1 MKTTDQPTRVFAFIE
16 LAIAAFLAVLCINY
30 FIQVYFLLPSDKH
43 GLETK
48 GWLTIG
54 LVVLSPLCVALAIAG
69 FTLLRPIPW
78 RWGFQLLPLGVV
90 AWLLSYLA

>member
-1 MKTTDQPTRVFAFIE
+1 METTQRATRVFAIVE
-16 LAIAAFLAVLCINY
+16 LVIAAFLAVLCIIY
-30 FIQVYFLLPSDKH
+30 FIEIYFVLPADRH

-54 LVVLSPLCVALAIAG
+54 LVALSPLCVALAISG

-78 RWGFQLLPLGVV
+78 RWGFQLLPLAVI
-90 AWLLSYLA
+90 AWLLSFLA